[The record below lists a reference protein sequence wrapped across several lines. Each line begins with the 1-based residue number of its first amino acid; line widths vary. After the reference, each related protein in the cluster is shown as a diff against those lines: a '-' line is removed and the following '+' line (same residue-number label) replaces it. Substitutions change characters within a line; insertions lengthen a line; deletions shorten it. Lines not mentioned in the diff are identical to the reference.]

1 MRVPFSKY
9 FFIDFSMNFKSEMWS
24 GPNNIHRPLKML
36 GHKGVRCFKVTSYF
50 FSLSLF
56 FYTQMNTAI
65 TTDSNTPPRTP
76 SRHYFYRK
84 ASLPSNTNANN
95 NNNNNTNNGYTPTTP
110 PITLLNDTE
119 STNAFE
125 SKLEAFI
132 KKQSVK
138 TSVDNIFKEAAN
150 DLARRKA
157 DRRARKE
164 KEEQQRNGEKQ
175 SAVNEKLATELI
187 EQQQQSQE
195 PLFEKLSILTPSEKS
210 AWLSNIHDEAMLLNP
225 HQWLKL
231 ASLFNVNSKA
241 TRQQTLLK
249 DIPYLPEVLDD
260 RSITVE
266 QVRPLE
272 NYLELR
278 DIQNR
283 NYARDS

>member
-1 MRVPFSKY
+1 
-9 FFIDFSMNFKSEMWS
+9 
-24 GPNNIHRPLKML
+24 
-36 GHKGVRCFKVTSYF
+36 
-50 FSLSLF
+50 
-56 FYTQMNTAI
+56 MNTAI

-95 NNNNNTNNGYTPTTP
+95 INNNNNTNNGYTPTTP

-138 TSVDNIFKEAAN
+138 TSVDSIFKEAAN

-175 SAVNEKLATELI
+175 SAVNEKLTTELI
-187 EQQQQSQE
+187 EQQQQQSQE